1 MGNTWKPMAYSCP
14 CMTKSTTIKKKKK
27 ESTGRQCL
35 VVEAI
40 LVRSVIT
47 DTSVCELS
55 RHIFYAAIIFV
66 LLAFSNF
73 VSYHFLCVQVFTL
86 PSILRADQHASNV
99 PFLYLKLITTSV
111 NCFQQSPDVDQIF

>member
-1 MGNTWKPMAYSCP
+1 MAPIIKYIRQTCSVLYISRDRHSLHWKCRVRVYWQTMP
-14 CMTKSTTIKKKKK
+14 
-27 ESTGRQCL
+27 G
-35 VVEAI
+35 VEAI

-55 RHIFYAAIIFV
+55 RHIFYAAISFV

-86 PSILRADQHASNV
+86 PSIS
-99 PFLYLKLITTSV
+99 
-111 NCFQQSPDVDQIF
+111 